1 MKTKRSIDPSRTV
14 LLRRQFGADMK
25 RRFRR
30 IEKAVKDL
38 FLKEDVLGWKER
50 KEGFTGNIDTNTFRF
65 ATSSAKVAMF
75 RRWLKKMVDDGILSV
90 SGGGIKGRP
99 WTAKYVESAYRKGLV
114 RSYTESHKKELSG
127 VKWLG
132 GAKAQFLRDAFAS
145 PVLMSQVELLATRT
159 LNLLQGVT
167 DQMSNQMSL
176 ILAEGL
182 AHGHHPTKIASRMV
196 QSVGGLTRNRALVIS
211 RTEIIHAHAEGQL
224 DGFEILGI
232 EEVMAEVELKT
243 AGDSIVCSICRSL
256 EGKRYTIDNARG
268 VIPVHPNCF
277 LSPLVPIYTSKG
289 WVPMGKICVGDFV
302 YTHIG
307 GCEKVVQLHKTK
319 SNGKVNAVQLK
330 AKTAKRAITITE
342 NHPVWTNKGWV
353 EAGKLKIGDFV
364 GGLFFGN
371 MLELHPIVSIRKYKT
386 KVPYLYN
393 LSVEKDESYIAN
405 GYVVHNCR
413 CAWNGVIPEKMM
425 KGVK

>member
-1 MKTKRSIDPSRTV
+1 
-14 LLRRQFGADMK
+14 
-25 RRFRR
+25 
-30 IEKAVKDL
+30 
-38 FLKEDVLGWKER
+38 
-50 KEGFTGNIDTNTFRF
+50 
-65 ATSSAKVAMF
+65 
-75 RRWLKKMVDDGILSV
+75 
-90 SGGGIKGRP
+90 
-99 WTAKYVESAYRKGLV
+99 
-114 RSYTESHKKELSG
+114 
-127 VKWLG
+127 
-132 GAKAQFLRDAFAS
+132 
-145 PVLMSQVELLATRT
+145 
-159 LNLLQGVT
+159 
-167 DQMSNQMSL
+167 
-176 ILAEGL
+176 
-182 AHGHHPTKIASRMV
+182 
-196 QSVGGLTRNRALVIS
+196 
-211 RTEIIHAHAEGQL
+211 
-224 DGFEILGI
+224 
-232 EEVMAEVELKT
+232 
-243 AGDSIVCSICRSL
+243 
-256 EGKRYTIDNARG
+256 
-268 VIPVHPNCF
+268 
-277 LSPLVPIYTSKG
+277 
-289 WVPMGKICVGDFV
+289 MGKICVGDFV